1 MCESRCFCDLFF
13 SPQTVWCNLLGGKMG
28 GKKTFSVF
36 MRLALV
42 PLSYPPRPHCRANWI
57 SRNLRFI
64 SELIGYN
71 GVIFSKPLKLY
82 TQKPK
87 GAVNNR
93 VCDCSPCVCAS
104 ACLSFSLFC
113 LFYAVILPKVTRIPR
128 TSGSTCKYWRP
139 TSEKPQIRI
148 LQLPTI
154 TWISLNTRSVSQEP
168 NPHK

>member
-1 MCESRCFCDLFF
+1 MLRFVYTITSHLFSPCQKSETCCFCDFFF
-13 SPQTVWCNLLGGKMG
+13 SFGRENGRGKRP
-28 GKKTFSVF
+28 FSVF

-71 GVIFSKPLKLY
+71 GVIFSKPLKLN
-82 TQKPK
+82 TPKPK
-87 GAVNNR
+87 GAANNR

-113 LFYAVILPKVTRIPR
+113 LFHAVILPKVTRIPR
-128 TSGSTCKYWRP
+128 TSGSTCKHWRP
-139 TSEKPQIRI
+139 TSEKP
-148 LQLPTI
+148 
-154 TWISLNTRSVSQEP
+154 
-168 NPHK
+168 